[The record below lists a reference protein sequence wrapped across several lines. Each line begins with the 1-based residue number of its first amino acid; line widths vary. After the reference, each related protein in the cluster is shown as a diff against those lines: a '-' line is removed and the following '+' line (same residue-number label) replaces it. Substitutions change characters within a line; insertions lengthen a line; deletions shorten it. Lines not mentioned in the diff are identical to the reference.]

1 MWKAIRLVL
10 IYYAVQ
16 IAASFAV
23 GGIYGAVSAAAGY
36 DYDYGQTVT
45 VGLAV
50 SIVVMALIL
59 IAMGYQ
65 KDARRLWNPCSV
77 RIRLWSVGLGLAA
90 IVLSDLLSQA
100 FGFMPVLMEDS
111 FSQMESGWAGVLV
124 IAVFGPILE
133 EMLFRGGVTEEL
145 LKKFPAGKAL
155 LYSALIFGVFH
166 LNPAQIVPAS
176 LVGLLLGWLYYKT
189 RSLIPCI
196 IVHILNNGLSVAL
209 SRMFPD
215 ADSLSDILGWQLYA
229 ASILLAVAVIA
240 GYVRR
245 EC

>member
-1 MWKAIRLVL
+1 MWKAIRIVL

-23 GGIYGAVSAAAGY
+23 GGIYGALSTAS

-45 VGLAV
+45 VGLIV

-65 KDARRLWNPCSV
+65 KNAKRLWNPCSA
-77 RIRLWSVGLGLAA
+77 RIMSWAGGLGLAA
-90 IVLSDLLSQA
+90 IVLSDLLSQT
-100 FGFMPVLMEDS
+100 FGFLPNLMEDS
-111 FSQMESGWAGVLV
+111 FSQMESGWTGVLAIV
-124 IAVFGPILE
+124 VLGPVLE

-145 LKKFPAGKAL
+145 LRKFSAGKAI
-155 LYSALIFGVFH
+155 LYSALIFGIFH
-166 LNPAQIVPAS
+166 INPAQIIPATF
-176 LVGLLLGWLYYKT
+176 VGLLLGWLYYKT
-189 RSLIPCI
+189 RSLMPCI
-196 IVHILNNGLSVAL
+196 TVHILNNGLSVAL

-215 ADSLSDILGWQLYA
+215 ADSLLDIMGWPLYA

>member
-1 MWKAIRLVL
+1 MWKAIRIVL

-23 GGIYGAVSAAAGY
+23 GGIYGALSTAS

-45 VGLAV
+45 VGLIV

-65 KDARRLWNPCSV
+65 KNAKRLWNPCSA
-77 RIRLWSVGLGLAA
+77 RIMSWAGGLGLSA
-90 IVLSDLLSQA
+90 IVLSDLLSQT
-100 FGFMPVLMEDS
+100 FGFLPNLMEDS
-111 FSQMESGWAGVLV
+111 FSQMESGWTGVLAIV
-124 IAVFGPILE
+124 VLGPVLE

-145 LKKFPAGKAL
+145 LRKFSAGKAI
-155 LYSALIFGVFH
+155 LYSALIFGIFH
-166 LNPAQIVPAS
+166 INPAQIIPATF
-176 LVGLLLGWLYYKT
+176 VGLLLGWLYYKT
-189 RSLIPCI
+189 RSLVPCI
-196 IVHILNNGLSVAL
+196 TVHILNNGLSVAL
-209 SRMFPD
+209 SRIFPD
-215 ADSLSDILGWQLYA
+215 ADSLLDIIGWPLYA

>member
-1 MWKAIRLVL
+1 MWKAIRIVL

-23 GGIYGAVSAAAGY
+23 GGIYGALSTAS

-45 VGLAV
+45 VGLIV

-65 KDARRLWNPCSV
+65 KDAKRLWNPCSA
-77 RIRLWSVGLGLAA
+77 RIMSWAGGLGLAA
-90 IVLSDLLSQA
+90 IVLSDLLSQT
-100 FGFMPVLMEDS
+100 FGFLPNLMEDS
-111 FSQMESGWAGVLV
+111 FSQMESGWTGVLAIV
-124 IAVFGPILE
+124 VLGPVLE

-145 LKKFPAGKAL
+145 LRKFSAGKAI
-155 LYSALIFGVFH
+155 LYSALIFGIFH
-166 LNPAQIVPAS
+166 INPAQIIPATF
-176 LVGLLLGWLYYKT
+176 VGLLLGWLYYKT
-189 RSLIPCI
+189 RSLMPCI
-196 IVHILNNGLSVAL
+196 TVHILNNGLSVTL

-215 ADSLSDILGWQLYA
+215 ADSLLDIMGWPLYA

>member
-1 MWKAIRLVL
+1 MWKAIRIVL

-23 GGIYGAVSAAAGY
+23 GGIYGALSTAS

-45 VGLAV
+45 VGLIV

-65 KDARRLWNPCSV
+65 KNAKRLWNPCSA
-77 RIRLWSVGLGLAA
+77 RIMSWAGGLGLAA
-90 IVLSDLLSQA
+90 IVLSDLLSQT
-100 FGFMPVLMEDS
+100 FGFLPNLMEDS
-111 FSQMESGWAGVLV
+111 FSQMESGWTGVLAIV
-124 IAVFGPILE
+124 VLGPVLE

-145 LKKFPAGKAL
+145 LRKFSAGKAI
-155 LYSALIFGVFH
+155 LYSALIFGIFH
-166 LNPAQIVPAS
+166 INPAQIIPATF
-176 LVGLLLGWLYYKT
+176 VGLLLGWLYYKT
-189 RSLIPCI
+189 RSLMPCI
-196 IVHILNNGLSVAL
+196 TVHILNNGLSVAL
-209 SRMFPD
+209 SRIFPD
-215 ADSLSDILGWQLYA
+215 ADSLLDIMGWPLYA

>member
-1 MWKAIRLVL
+1 MWKAIRIVL

-23 GGIYGAVSAAAGY
+23 GGIYGALSTDS

-45 VGLAV
+45 VGLIV

-65 KDARRLWNPCSV
+65 KNAKRLWNPCSA
-77 RIRLWSVGLGLAA
+77 RIMSWAGGLGLSA
-90 IVLSDLLSQA
+90 IVLSDLLSQT
-100 FGFMPVLMEDS
+100 FGFLPNLMEDS
-111 FSQMESGWAGVLV
+111 FSQMESGRTGVLAIV
-124 IAVFGPILE
+124 VLGPVLE

-145 LKKFPAGKAL
+145 LRKFSAGKAI
-155 LYSALIFGVFH
+155 LYSALIFGIFH
-166 LNPAQIVPAS
+166 INPAQIIPATF
-176 LVGLLLGWLYYKT
+176 VGLLLGWLYYKT
-189 RSLIPCI
+189 RSLVPCI
-196 IVHILNNGLSVAL
+196 TVHILNNGLSVAM

-215 ADSLSDILGWQLYA
+215 ADSLLDIMGWPLYA

>member
-36 DYDYGQTVT
+36 DHDYGQTVT

-59 IAMGYQ
+59 TAMGYQ

-90 IVLSDLLSQA
+90 IMLSDLLSQA
-100 FGFMPVLMEDS
+100 FDFMPDLMEDS

>member
-1 MWKAIRLVL
+1 MWKAIRIVL

-16 IAASFAV
+16 IVASFAV
-23 GGIYGAVSAAAGY
+23 GGIYGALSTTS

-45 VGLAV
+45 VGLIV

-65 KDARRLWNPCSV
+65 KNAKRLWNPCSA
-77 RIRLWSVGLGLAA
+77 RIMSWAGGLGLSA
-90 IVLSDLLSQA
+90 IVLSDLLSQT
-100 FGFMPVLMEDS
+100 FGFLPNLMEDS
-111 FSQMESGWAGVLV
+111 FSQMESGWTGVLAIV
-124 IAVFGPILE
+124 VLGPVLE

-145 LKKFPAGKAL
+145 LRKFSAGKAI
-155 LYSALIFGVFH
+155 LYSALIFGIFH
-166 LNPAQIVPAS
+166 INPAQIIPATF
-176 LVGLLLGWLYYKT
+176 VGLLLGWLYYKT
-189 RSLIPCI
+189 RSLVPGIT
-196 IVHILNNGLSVAL
+196 VHILNNGLSVAL

-215 ADSLSDILGWQLYA
+215 ADSLLDIMGWPLYV